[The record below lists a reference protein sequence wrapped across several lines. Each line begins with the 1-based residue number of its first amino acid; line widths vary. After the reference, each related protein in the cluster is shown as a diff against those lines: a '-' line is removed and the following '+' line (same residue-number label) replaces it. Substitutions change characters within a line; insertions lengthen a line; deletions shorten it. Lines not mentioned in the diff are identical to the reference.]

1 MCSKLNQVMI
11 QIYDSYSKEYKEVKT
26 RSINMY
32 VCGITTSDYCHLGH
46 AFSSVSF
53 EILDRFLSSKG
64 FNVNRI
70 QNFTDVDDKII
81 AKSLE
86 EKISADE
93 VSEKYIDAF
102 FQDMDE
108 LGVKRANHYP
118 KATDEIDNIIE
129 FIKKLEE
136 RNMTYSINGSIY
148 FRVSK
153 FDKYGKLSSRDIKNS
168 LSGTRVNENLNKESV
183 GDFALWKSS
192 KPDEPSWDSPWGKGR
207 PGWHIECS
215 SMVLNTIGD
224 TVDIHGGGID
234 LIFPHHENEIAQSES
249 LNGKKFA
256 NIWMHNGMV
265 KIQGEKMSKSLGNL
279 IKLKDALEIFGADLL
294 RMWILSSHYRKPLL
308 YDEKIINSFS
318 KPLKRI
324 KDAIN
329 AISINSDNKLESSKE
344 FDKFNLALSND
355 LNTSVALSQIISLS
369 KKINNFSK
377 EFDIS
382 IAQNDLKQML
392 EITGL
397 CQKTKSETNN
407 NEFIDREIDDLL
419 EKRNEFRKSKEF
431 IMADKI
437 RDQLLEKGIEI
448 IDNGF
453 KSTWKKT

>member
-1 MCSKLNQVMI
+1 MQFNGFKYYWRHSR
-11 QIYDSYSKEYKEVKT
+11 YSW
-26 RSINMY
+26 S
-32 VCGITTSDYCHLGH
+32 
-46 AFSSVSF
+46 
-53 EILDRFLSSKG
+53 
-64 FNVNRI
+64 
-70 QNFTDVDDKII
+70 
-81 AKSLE
+81 
-86 EKISADE
+86 
-93 VSEKYIDAF
+93 
-102 FQDMDE
+102 
-108 LGVKRANHYP
+108 
-118 KATDEIDNIIE
+118 
-129 FIKKLEE
+129 
-136 RNMTYSINGSIY
+136 
-148 FRVSK
+148 
-153 FDKYGKLSSRDIKNS
+153 
-168 LSGTRVNENLNKESV
+168 
-183 GDFALWKSS
+183 
-192 KPDEPSWDSPWGKGR
+192 
-207 PGWHIECS
+207 
-215 SMVLNTIGD
+215 
-224 TVDIHGGGID
+224 GID

-279 IKLKDALEIFGADLL
+279 IKLKDAIEIFGADLL

-324 KDAIN
+324 KDAMN

-377 EFDIS
+377 ELDIS
-382 IAQNDLKQML
+382 IAQNDLKKML

>member
-1 MCSKLNQVMI
+1 MI
-11 QIYDSYSKEYKEVKT
+11 QIYDSYSKKYKEVNSK
-26 RSINMY
+26 SINMY

-53 EILDRFLSSKG
+53 EILDRFLSSQG
-64 FNVNRI
+64 FNVTRI

-86 EKISADE
+86 EEISAEDI
-93 VSEKYIDAF
+93 SKKYIKAF
-102 FQDMDE
+102 FEDMDA
-108 LGVKRANHYP
+108 LGVKRANLYP
-118 KATDEIDNIIE
+118 KATDEISNIIE
-129 FIKKLEE
+129 FIKKLEKK
-136 RNMTYSINGSIY
+136 NLTYSINGSIY

-153 FDKYGKLSSRDIKNS
+153 FDKYGMLSSRDISNS
-168 LSGTRVNENLNKESV
+168 LSGTRVNDNLNKESD

-192 KPDEPSWDSPWGKGR
+192 KPDEPFWESPWGKGR

-279 IKLKDALEIFGADLL
+279 IKLKDAIKIFGVDLL

-324 KDAIN
+324 KDAKNLIP
-329 AISINSDNKLESSKE
+329 IGSEKKLESKKE
-344 FDKFNLALSND
+344 FDEFNLALSND

-369 KKINNFSK
+369 KKINNSSN
-377 EFDIS
+377 ELDIS
-382 IAQNDLKQML
+382 FAQNDLNKML

-397 CQKTKSETNN
+397 CQNIEDENSDKNV
-407 NEFIDREIDDLL
+407 FINIEIEQLL
-419 EKRNEFRKSKEF
+419 EKRNNYRKNKEF
-431 IMADKI
+431 MKADEI
-437 RDQLLEKGIEI
+437 RNQLLKKGIEI
-448 IDNGF
+448 VDNGF
-453 KSTWKKT
+453 NSTWNKA

>member
-1 MCSKLNQVMI
+1 MI
-11 QIYDSYSKEYKEVKT
+11 QIYDSYSKKYKEVNSK
-26 RSINMY
+26 SINMY

-53 EILDRFLSSKG
+53 EILDRFLSSQG
-64 FNVNRI
+64 FDVTRI

-86 EKISADE
+86 EEISAED
-93 VSEKYIDAF
+93 VSKKYIKAF
-102 FQDMDE
+102 FEDMDA
-108 LGVKRANHYP
+108 LGVKRANLYP
-118 KATDEIDNIIE
+118 KATDEISNIIE
-129 FIKKLEE
+129 FIKKLEKK
-136 RNMTYSINGSIY
+136 NLTYSINGSIY

-153 FDKYGKLSSRDIKNS
+153 FEKYGMLSSRDISNS
-168 LSGTRVNENLNKESV
+168 LSGTRVNDNLNKESD

-192 KPDEPSWDSPWGKGR
+192 KPDEPFWESPWGKGR

-279 IKLKDALEIFGADLL
+279 IKLKDAIKIFGVDLL

-318 KPLKRI
+318 KPLNRI
-324 KDAIN
+324 KDAKNIIP
-329 AISINSDNKLESSKE
+329 AAGEKKLESKKE
-344 FDKFNLALSND
+344 FDEFNLALSND

-369 KKINNFSK
+369 KKINNSK
-377 EFDIS
+377 NELDIS
-382 IAQNDLKQML
+382 FAQNNLNKML

-397 CQKTKSETNN
+397 CQNIEDENN
-407 NEFIDREIDDLL
+407 DKNIFIDIEIEQLID
-419 EKRNEFRKSKEF
+419 KRNNFRKNKEF
-431 IMADKI
+431 NKADEI
-437 RDQLLEKGIEI
+437 RDQLLKKGIEI
-448 IDNGF
+448 VDNGF
-453 KSTWKKT
+453 SSTWKKA

>member
-1 MCSKLNQVMI
+1 MI
-11 QIYDSYSKEYKEVKT
+11 QIYDSFSKKYKEVNSK
-26 RSINMY
+26 SIHMY

-64 FNVNRI
+64 FNVTRI

-86 EKISADE
+86 EEISVED
-93 VSEKYIDAF
+93 VSKKYIKAF
-102 FQDMDE
+102 FEDMDA
-108 LGVKRANHYP
+108 LGVKRADLYP
-118 KATDEIDNIIE
+118 KATDEISNIIE
-129 FIKKLEE
+129 FIKKLEKK
-136 RNMTYSINGSIY
+136 NLTYSINGSIY

-153 FDKYGKLSSRDIKNS
+153 FEKYGMLSSRDISNS
-168 LSGTRVNENLNKESV
+168 LSGTRVNDNLKKESDE
-183 GDFALWKSS
+183 DFALWKSS
-192 KPDEPSWDSPWGKGR
+192 KPDEPFWESPWGKGR

-279 IKLKDALEIFGADLL
+279 IKLKDAIKIFGVDLL

-308 YDEKIINSFS
+308 YDEKIINSFL
-318 KPLKRI
+318 KPLNRI
-324 KDAIN
+324 KEAVTSIPIN
-329 AISINSDNKLESSKE
+329 NEKKLESKKE
-344 FDKFNLALSND
+344 FDEFNLALSND
-355 LNTSVALSQIISLS
+355 LNTSVALSQIILLS
-369 KKINNFSK
+369 KKINNSK
-377 EFDIS
+377 NELDIS
-382 IAQNDLKQML
+382 FAQNDLNKML
-392 EITGL
+392 GITGL
-397 CQKTKSETNN
+397 CQNIKKENN
-407 NEFIDREIDDLL
+407 DNDIFIDKEIEDLL
-419 EKRNEFRKSKEF
+419 KERNKFRKSKEYVR
-431 IMADKI
+431 ADEI

-448 IDNGF
+448 VDNGF
-453 KSTWKKT
+453 NSTWKKA

>member
-1 MCSKLNQVMI
+1 MI
-11 QIYDSYSKEYKEVKT
+11 QIYDSYSKKYKEVNSK
-26 RSINMY
+26 SINMY

-53 EILDRFLSSKG
+53 EILDRFLSSQG
-64 FNVNRI
+64 FDVTRI

-86 EKISADE
+86 EEISAED
-93 VSEKYIDAF
+93 VSKKYIKAF
-102 FQDMDE
+102 FEDMDA
-108 LGVKRANHYP
+108 LGVKRANLYP
-118 KATDEIDNIIE
+118 KATDEISNIIE
-129 FIKKLEE
+129 FIKKLEKK
-136 RNMTYSINGSIY
+136 NLTYSINGSIY

-153 FDKYGKLSSRDIKNS
+153 FEKYGRLSSRDISNS
-168 LSGTRVNENLNKESV
+168 LSGTRVNDNLNKESD

-192 KPDEPSWDSPWGKGR
+192 KPDEPFWESPWGKGR

-234 LIFPHHENEIAQSES
+234 LIFPHHENEIAQSEA

-279 IKLKDALEIFGADLL
+279 IKLKDAIKIFGVDLL

-324 KDAIN
+324 KDAKN
-329 AISINSDNKLESSKE
+329 LMPMTSEKKLESKKE
-344 FDKFNLALSND
+344 FDEFNLALSND

-369 KKINNFSK
+369 KKINNSK
-377 EFDIS
+377 NEYDIS
-382 IAQNDLKQML
+382 FAQNDLKKML

-397 CQKTKSETNN
+397 CQNIKVENN
-407 NEFIDREIDDLL
+407 NKNIFIDIEIEQLL
-419 EKRNEFRKSKEF
+419 EKRNNYRKNKEF
-431 IMADKI
+431 TKADEI
-437 RDQLLEKGIEI
+437 RDQLLKKGIEI
-448 IDNGF
+448 VDNGF
-453 KSTWKKT
+453 NSTWKKA

>member
-1 MCSKLNQVMI
+1 MI
-11 QIYDSYSKEYKEVKT
+11 QIYDSYSKKYKKVNSK
-26 RSINMY
+26 SINMY

-64 FNVNRI
+64 FNVTRI

-86 EKISADE
+86 EEISVED
-93 VSEKYIDAF
+93 VSKKYIKAF
-102 FQDMDE
+102 FEDMDA
-108 LGVKRANHYP
+108 LGVKRADLYP
-118 KATDEIDNIIE
+118 KATDEISNIIE
-129 FIKKLEE
+129 FIKKLEKK
-136 RNMTYSINGSIY
+136 NLTYSINGSIY

-153 FDKYGKLSSRDIKNS
+153 FEKYGMLSSRDISNS
-168 LSGTRVNENLNKESV
+168 LSGTRVNDNLKKESDE
-183 GDFALWKSS
+183 DFALWKSS
-192 KPDEPSWDSPWGKGR
+192 KPDEPFWESPWGKGR

-279 IKLKDALEIFGADLL
+279 IKLKDAIKIFGVDLL

-308 YDEKIINSFS
+308 YDEKIINSFL
-318 KPLKRI
+318 KPLNRI
-324 KDAIN
+324 KEAVTSIPIN
-329 AISINSDNKLESSKE
+329 NEKKLESKKE
-344 FDKFNLALSND
+344 FDEFNLALSND
-355 LNTSVALSQIISLS
+355 LNTSVALSQIILLS
-369 KKINNFSK
+369 KKINNSK
-377 EFDIS
+377 NELDIS
-382 IAQNDLKQML
+382 FAQNDLNKML
-392 EITGL
+392 GITGL
-397 CQKTKSETNN
+397 CQNIKKENN
-407 NEFIDREIDDLL
+407 DNDIFIDKEIEDLL
-419 EKRNEFRKSKEF
+419 KERNKFRKSKEYVK
-431 IMADKI
+431 ADEI

-448 IDNGF
+448 VDNGF
-453 KSTWKKT
+453 NSTWKKA

>member
-1 MCSKLNQVMI
+1 MI
-11 QIYDSYSKEYKEVKT
+11 QIYDSYSKKYKEVNSK
-26 RSINMY
+26 SINMY

-53 EILDRFLSSKG
+53 EILDRFLSSQG
-64 FNVNRI
+64 FDVTRI

-86 EKISADE
+86 EEISAED
-93 VSEKYIDAF
+93 VSKKYIKAF
-102 FQDMDE
+102 FEDMDA
-108 LGVKRANHYP
+108 LGVKRANLYP
-118 KATDEIDNIIE
+118 KATDEISNIIE
-129 FIKKLEE
+129 FIKKLEKK
-136 RNMTYSINGSIY
+136 NLTYSINGSIY

-153 FDKYGKLSSRDIKNS
+153 FEKYGRLSSRDISNS
-168 LSGTRVNENLNKESV
+168 LSGTRVNDNLNKESD

-192 KPDEPSWDSPWGKGR
+192 KPDEPFWESPWGKGR

-279 IKLKDALEIFGADLL
+279 IKLKDAIKIFGVDLL

-318 KPLKRI
+318 KPLNRI
-324 KDAIN
+324 KDAKNKIP
-329 AISINSDNKLESSKE
+329 AAGEKKLESKKE
-344 FDKFNLALSND
+344 FDEFNLALSND

-369 KKINNFSK
+369 KKINNSK
-377 EFDIS
+377 NELDIS
-382 IAQNDLKQML
+382 FAQNNLNKML

-397 CQKTKSETNN
+397 CQNIEDENN
-407 NEFIDREIDDLL
+407 DKNIFIDIEIEQLID
-419 EKRNEFRKSKEF
+419 KRNNYRKNKEF
-431 IMADKI
+431 NKADEI
-437 RDQLLEKGIEI
+437 RDQLLKKGIEI
-448 IDNGF
+448 VDNGF
-453 KSTWKKT
+453 SSTWKKA

>member
-1 MCSKLNQVMI
+1 MSNDIFLTNNLTNK
-11 QIYDSYSKEYKEVKT
+11 KEKFVPIDEQNI
-26 RSINMY
+26 RMY
-32 VCGITTSDYCHLGH
+32 VCGPTVYDDPHIGNARPIVVFD
-46 AFSSVSF
+46 
-53 EILDRFLSSKG
+53 ILYKIFKKKYSKVTYVR
-64 FNVNRI
+64 NI
-70 QNFTDVDDKII
+70 TDVDDKII
-81 AKSLE
+81 KSSKE
-86 EKISADE
+86 NNISI
-93 VSEKYIDAF
+93 SELTNKVTESFGEDCNYLNCETPTH
-102 FQDMDE
+102 Q
-108 LGVKRANHYP
+108 P
-118 KATDEIDNIIE
+118 KATENIDLMIE
-129 FIKKLEE
+129 MVSELIKKGFAYENNNHVYFEVKKFNDYGQLSNKKLEDL
-136 RNMTYSINGSIY
+136 IAGSRIEI
-148 FRVSK
+148 SENK
-153 FDKYGKLSSRDIKNS
+153 KNS
-168 LSGTRVNENLNKESV
+168 E
-183 GDFALWKSS
+183 DFVLWKPSAS
-192 KPDEPSWDSPWGKGR
+192 DEPSWDSPWGKGR

-279 IKLKDALEIFGADLL
+279 IKLKDAIEIFGADLL

-329 AISINSDNKLESSKE
+329 AISINSDSKLESSKE

-382 IAQNDLKQML
+382 IAQNDLKKML

-397 CQKTKSETNN
+397 CQKTKSEINN

>member
-1 MCSKLNQVMI
+1 MI
-11 QIYDSYSKEYKEVKT
+11 QIYDSYSKKYKEVNSK
-26 RSINMY
+26 SINMY

-53 EILDRFLSSKG
+53 EILDRFLSSQG
-64 FNVNRI
+64 FDVTRI

-86 EKISADE
+86 EEISAED
-93 VSEKYIDAF
+93 VSKKYIKAF
-102 FQDMDE
+102 FEDMDA
-108 LGVKRANHYP
+108 LGVKRANLYP
-118 KATDEIDNIIE
+118 KATDEISNIIE
-129 FIKKLEE
+129 FIKKLEKK
-136 RNMTYSINGSIY
+136 NLTYSINGSIY

-153 FDKYGKLSSRDIKNS
+153 FEKYGRLSSRDISNS
-168 LSGTRVNENLNKESV
+168 LSGTRVNDNLNKESD

-192 KPDEPSWDSPWGKGR
+192 KPDEPFWESPWGKGR

-234 LIFPHHENEIAQSES
+234 LIFPHHENEIAQSEA

-279 IKLKDALEIFGADLL
+279 IKLKDAIKIFGVDLL

-324 KDAIN
+324 KDAKNKIP
-329 AISINSDNKLESSKE
+329 AAGEKKLESKKE
-344 FDKFNLALSND
+344 FDEFNLALSND

-369 KKINNFSK
+369 KKINNSK
-377 EFDIS
+377 NELDIS
-382 IAQNDLKQML
+382 FAQNNLNKML

-397 CQKTKSETNN
+397 CQNIEDENN
-407 NEFIDREIDDLL
+407 DKNIFIDIEIEQLID
-419 EKRNEFRKSKEF
+419 KRNNYRKNKEF
-431 IMADKI
+431 NKADEI
-437 RDQLLEKGIEI
+437 RDQLLKKGIEI
-448 IDNGF
+448 VDNGF
-453 KSTWKKT
+453 SSTWKKA

>member
-1 MCSKLNQVMI
+1 MI
-11 QIYDSYSKEYKEVKT
+11 QIFDSYSKKYKEVNSK
-26 RSINMY
+26 SINMY

-53 EILDRFLSSKG
+53 EILDRFLSSQG
-64 FNVNRI
+64 FDVTRI

-86 EKISADE
+86 EEISAED
-93 VSEKYIDAF
+93 VSKKYIKAF
-102 FQDMDE
+102 FEDMDA
-108 LGVKRANHYP
+108 LGVKRANLYP
-118 KATDEIDNIIE
+118 KATDEISNIIE
-129 FIKKLEE
+129 FIKKLEKK
-136 RNMTYSINGSIY
+136 NLTYSINGSIY

-153 FDKYGKLSSRDIKNS
+153 FEKYGMLSSRDISNS
-168 LSGTRVNENLNKESV
+168 LSGTRVNDNLNKESD

-192 KPDEPSWDSPWGKGR
+192 KPDEPFWESPWGKGR

-279 IKLKDALEIFGADLL
+279 IKLKDAIKIFGVDLL

-318 KPLKRI
+318 KPLNRI
-324 KDAIN
+324 KDAKNKIP
-329 AISINSDNKLESSKE
+329 AAGEKKLESKKE
-344 FDKFNLALSND
+344 FDEFNLALSND

-369 KKINNFSK
+369 KKINNSK
-377 EFDIS
+377 NELDIS
-382 IAQNDLKQML
+382 FAQNNLNKML

-397 CQKTKSETNN
+397 CQNIEDENN
-407 NEFIDREIDDLL
+407 DKNIFIDIEIEQLID
-419 EKRNEFRKSKEF
+419 KRNNFRKNKEF
-431 IMADKI
+431 NKADEI
-437 RDQLLEKGIEI
+437 RDQLLKKGIEI
-448 IDNGF
+448 VDNGF
-453 KSTWKKT
+453 NSTWKKA